1 MYYGIEHDLESD
13 LVKEIVTEN
22 KLAHIKSENEIL
34 KAKAAMKPLVLA
46 FICPF
51 TSLAYNVSHSII
63 RNL

>member
-1 MYYGIEHDLESD
+1 MYYGIEHDLDSD

-51 TSLAYNVSHSII
+51 TSLAYNVSYLRIES
-63 RNL
+63 L